1 MNAPERNSSYV
12 LDDGEQKLVY
22 EADTRIDNAGNFVIN
37 KEDHT
42 LGHLLATNLL
52 KNDRVKFAAYQ
63 KPHPL
68 KTHIELKLQTDGN
81 KHPPLKVMLE
91 ATKSLQNKIDEVEE
105 MIEEQIKY
113 EEDEI
118 ADKKYTEK
126 ELACIANLN

>member
-68 KTHIELKLQTDGN
+68 KTHIELKLQTNGN

-105 MIEEQIKY
+105 AFDLALNTFKEKQQEEGMDIY
-113 EEDEI
+113 D
-118 ADKKYTEK
+118 D
-126 ELACIANLN
+126 